1 MALHTGRLPNK
12 PEPKQESA
20 HCRFCTKVVL
30 LGPPS
35 RRKHQQGDTAGDV
48 CCFRCLHKIGCVLCG
63 RELQGRHLDKHQ
75 NGTKCPEESIEHVLI
90 KAGWER
96 TGTLSRSLKSRGF
109 SVRYVPRWVAL
120 PELIETPVSH
130 HRERWKY
137 PALPAVE
144 PPEWPETDL
153 REAVERLER
162 LAVLRAL
169 KGR

>member
-35 RRKHQQGDTAGDV
+35 RRKHQQ
-48 CCFRCLHKIGCVLCG
+48 
-63 RELQGRHLDKHQ
+63 
-75 NGTKCPEESIEHVLI
+75 GTKCPEESIEHVLI

-137 PALPAVE
+137 
-144 PPEWPETDL
+144 
-153 REAVERLER
+153 
-162 LAVLRAL
+162 
-169 KGR
+169 